1 MKKIISSLLII
12 SSIAAQAQYDY
23 VGAISGLSTLQGTA
37 RFVGSGG
44 IMGSVGPDISTLST
58 NPATIGMFSKT
69 ELSFT
74 PSIQVN
80 NTGTEYIQFNN
91 GARSS
96 VRYDDTKVNFV
107 LNNLGI
113 VVANRRDGGSL
124 RASNFAIAFNRTA
137 NFNRRISFAAEN
149 GNFNFSEYNARLLT
163 EALNSGGINGAGER
177 EFTAYST
184 GVLHTING
192 NVVENYANGTVIQ
205 SGYKDI
211 KGGINELSFAWA
223 GSIQDKIYVGVSMGI
238 PIMNLEFNTYFKEED
253 LGGSNTKVNGF
264 YGKFISQQFNETI
277 SYTGAGV
284 NLKIGGLVK
293 LNKFARVSG
302 FFHSPTYYNLTENY
316 GLVYT
321 ANFTNSTNNTATR
334 PASDFE
340 YVMISPLKAGLGLSS
355 LIGKYGFIGAEYE
368 FNSMATTRIDF
379 ESDPTYNEALNNYF
393 KTYLKGTHTLKIGG
407 EFAYETLRLRL
418 GYNYRTSLYESN
430 IVVENANLATKTIT
444 AGIGYKGKRFA
455 LDFAFMN
462 TQFSEF
468 NSFYTDG
475 AGLNYALKSNNVL
488 NHFMTTFNFRFN

>member
-1 MKKIISSLLII
+1 MKKVFSFILII
-12 SSIAAQAQYDY
+12 SALSSKAQYDY

-74 PSIQVN
+74 PSVQVN
-80 NTGTEYIQFNN
+80 NTGTEYIQYNN

-96 VRYDDTKVNFV
+96 VLFDDTKVNFV
-107 LNNLGI
+107 VNNLGL

-124 RASNFAIAFNRTA
+124 RSSNFAIALNRTA

-149 GNFNFSEYNARLLT
+149 GNYNYSEYNSRLLT
-163 EALNSGGINGAGER
+163 EALNSGGISTAGDR
-177 EFTAYST
+177 EAAAYQT
-184 GVLHTING
+184 GVLHKING
-192 NVVENYANGTVIQ
+192 NEVDNYANGTVIQ

-223 GSIQDKIYVGVSMGI
+223 GSIVDKYYIGISMGI
-238 PIMNLEFNTYFKEED
+238 PILNMDLNTYFREED
-253 LGGSNTKVNGF
+253 LGGSNNKVNGF
-264 YGKFISQQFNETI
+264 YGKFISQQFTESI
-277 SYTGAGV
+277 SYKGAGV
-284 NLKIGGLVK
+284 NLKIGGLIK
-293 LNKFARVSG
+293 LNKLARISG

-321 ANFTNSTNNTATR
+321 ANFTNSTNNTATK
-334 PASDFE
+334 PATDFD
-340 YVMISPLKAGLGLSS
+340 YIMISPLKAGFGLSS

-379 ESDPTYNEALNNYF
+379 KSDPTYNDALNSYF
-393 KTYLKGTHTLKIGG
+393 KTYLKGTHTIKIGG
-407 EFAYETLRLRL
+407 ELAYESFRLRL

-430 IVVENANLATKTIT
+430 IVVENASLATKTAT
-444 AGIGYKGKRFA
+444 VGVGYKGKRFA

-475 AGLNYALKSNNVL
+475 AGLNYAIKSNNVL

>member
-44 IMGSVGPDISTLST
+44 VMGSVGPDISTLST

-284 NLKIGGLVK
+284 NL
-293 LNKFARVSG
+293 
-302 FFHSPTYYNLTENY
+302 
-316 GLVYT
+316 
-321 ANFTNSTNNTATR
+321 
-334 PASDFE
+334 
-340 YVMISPLKAGLGLSS
+340 
-355 LIGKYGFIGAEYE
+355 
-368 FNSMATTRIDF
+368 
-379 ESDPTYNEALNNYF
+379 
-393 KTYLKGTHTLKIGG
+393 
-407 EFAYETLRLRL
+407 
-418 GYNYRTSLYESN
+418 
-430 IVVENANLATKTIT
+430 
-444 AGIGYKGKRFA
+444 
-455 LDFAFMN
+455 
-462 TQFSEF
+462 
-468 NSFYTDG
+468 
-475 AGLNYALKSNNVL
+475 
-488 NHFMTTFNFRFN
+488 

>member
-1 MKKIISSLLII
+1 
-12 SSIAAQAQYDY
+12 
-23 VGAISGLSTLQGTA
+23 
-37 RFVGSGG
+37 
-44 IMGSVGPDISTLST
+44 
-58 NPATIGMFSKT
+58 MFSKS

-74 PSIQVN
+74 PSIQIN
-80 NTGTEYIQFNN
+80 NTGTEYLQYNN
-91 GARSS
+91 GARSA
-96 VRYDDTKVNFV
+96 VRFDDTKVNFV

-113 VVANRRDGGSL
+113 VIANRRDGASL
-124 RASNFAIAFNRTA
+124 RASNFAIAINRTA

-149 GNFNFSEYNARLLT
+149 GNYNFSEYNARLLT
-163 EALNSGGINGAGER
+163 EALNSGGINTAGDR
-177 EFTAYST
+177 EFAAYST

-192 NVVENYANGTVIQ
+192 SVVENYVNGTVIQ

-223 GSIQDKIYVGVSMGI
+223 GSIQDKYYIGVSMGI
-238 PIMNLEFNTYFKEED
+238 PIMNMEFNTYFREED
-253 LGGSNTKVNGF
+253 LGKSNTKANGF
-264 YGKFISQQFNETI
+264 YGTFVSQRFNETAKF
-277 SYTGAGV
+277 TGAGV

-316 GLVYT
+316 GLEYK
-321 ANFTNSTNNTATR
+321 ADFTNSTNNYGYR
-334 PASDFE
+334 PPSDFE
-340 YVMISPLKAGLGLSS
+340 YIMISPLKAGLGLSS
-355 LIGKYGFIGAEYE
+355 IIGKYGFIGGEYE
-368 FNSMATTRIDF
+368 FNSMATTRLDF
-379 ESDPTYNEALNNYF
+379 DSDPTYSDALNNYF
-393 KTYLKGTHTLKIGG
+393 KTYLKGTHTIKVGG
-407 EFAYETLRLRL
+407 EFAHESFRLRL

-430 IVVENANLATKTIT
+430 VVVENANLATKTIT